1 MHNILFVESGTT
13 GGGSFENLYQYLRVI
28 DKQKFRPVVVFLNH
42 TRFVALI
49 KDLGFKVH
57 VLNDPLYSA
66 RFPSFTRKLT
76 GKACSLLARRLDRA
90 GMCLLRLVHVPLI
103 KSLKNII
110 SKERISLLYLNDQI
124 NRDLFGIFAARDT
137 GLPVI
142 SHLRSMDG
150 VTFSP
155 RKARLAN
162 QYVSAFI
169 SNSKSTKRYWE
180 ERGVDSRK
188 SLLVYN
194 AIAPLEATK
203 PDIREPW
210 NISEEANFII
220 GCVGR
225 LVPLKGH
232 LFLLRAFGLFVRKH
246 PDSVLVIIGD
256 GPMRKELEQ
265 EAKTL
270 NIKEKVVFTGY
281 QENAGAMMGALD
293 LLVLPSRYDAFGRVL
308 LEAMQQG
315 TPVIGTDLHGITEII
330 EHEKNGL
337 LVPYDDQEALCAAM
351 ERVLTDHA
359 LREKFVENAFQTIKE
374 KFSMDDYKKNIEN
387 ILSSVL
393 TG

>member
-1 MHNILFVESGTT
+1 MHNILFVESGST
-13 GGGSFENLYQYLRVI
+13 GGGSFENLYQYLQVI
-28 DKQKFRPVVVFLNH
+28 DKQKFHPVVVFLNH

-49 KDLGFKVH
+49 KGLGFKVY
-57 VLNDPLYSA
+57 VLDDLLYSA
-66 RFPSFTRKLT
+66 RFPSFARKLI
-76 GKACSLLARRLDRA
+76 GKTCSLFAAHLDWA

-124 NRDLFGIFAARDT
+124 NRDLFGVFAARDT

-142 SHLRSMDG
+142 SHLRSMDEA
-150 VTFSP
+150 TFSP

-162 QYVSAFI
+162 QYVSAFV

-180 ERGVDSRK
+180 ERGVDPRK

-194 AIAPLEATK
+194 AITPLETTK
-203 PDIREPW
+203 PDIRELW
-210 NISEEANFII
+210 NISEEANFVI

-225 LVPLKGH
+225 LIPLKGH

-265 EAKTL
+265 ETKTL
-270 NIKEKVVFTGY
+270 GIKEKVVFTGY
-281 QENAGAMMGALD
+281 RENARAVMGALD

-308 LEAMQQG
+308 IEAMQQG
-315 TPVIGTDLHGITEII
+315 TPVVGTDLHGISEII

-359 LREKFVENAFQTIKE
+359 LREKFVENALQTIKE
-374 KFSMDDYKKNIEN
+374 KFNIDDYKKNIEN